1 MEPGEFIKVLD
12 QNGQLPAMIGEVA
25 RAKALASVL
34 SKAKV
39 VDTAGKAV
47 DVSALTEGILA
58 EEADGDGDLDAG
70 DATALLEEANAGS
83 ARGAASGA
91 APKGKAARDSKGRKP
106 GNEHYGHD
114 HS

>member
-25 RAKALASVL
+25 RAKALAIVL

-58 EEADGDGDLDAG
+58 VGRRDGDTSDAAACSPRRTPHPAPPG
-70 DATALLEEANAGS
+70 RR
-83 ARGAASGA
+83 ARPHDGH
-91 APKGKAARDSKGRKP
+91 GRKP

>member
-39 VDTAGKAV
+39 VDTKGKAV

-58 EEADGDGDLDAG
+58 DDESAAADAG
-70 DATALLEEANAGS
+70 ELDDHA
-83 ARGAASGA
+83 
-91 APKGKAARDSKGRKP
+91 
-106 GNEHYGHD
+106 GHD